1 MNSGRRERKNGRM
14 VTILDPRSITD
25 LVNAEP
31 VEAADSTESAQIER
45 PTSERVELIGTH
57 LRAEGSVEL
66 GSFNRLSDYVNLLTG
81 FFTIHDVTLM
91 SRLGEPTRLAFDDLR
106 VRLDEIGL
114 VAQASPPHYAPPDDV
129 LVPKAR
135 RRLVLMT
142 TAHLI
147 YGYAYLHA
155 EASLTAFVDATDPP
169 FLPMTNVRL
178 RWLADRRL
186 AGRYPFALVH
196 RNHIISVATDVPTDG
211 APTETPVPGLTWGR
225 AADLGW

>member
-1 MNSGRRERKNGRM
+1 M
-14 VTILDPRSITD
+14 VTILDPRSMNELVDAD
-25 LVNAEP
+25 LGVVPGSIGAD
-31 VEAADSTESAQIER
+31 EARRAAT
-45 PTSERVELIGTH
+45 ERVELIGTH

-66 GSFNRLSDYVNLLTG
+66 GAFGRLSDYVNLLSG

-91 SRLGEPTRLAFDDLR
+91 TRLGEPTRLTFDDLR
-106 VRLDEIGL
+106 VRLDEIAI
-114 VAQASPPHYAPPDDV
+114 VAQKLPAHYAPADDV
-129 LVPKAR
+129 LVPKTR

-155 EASLTAFVDATDPP
+155 DASLTAFVDATEPP

-178 RWLADRRL
+178 RWLADRRV

-196 RNHIISVATDVPTDG
+196 RSQIISVATDVPADG
-211 APTETPVPGLTWGR
+211 SPAEAAVAGLSWGR

>member
-1 MNSGRRERKNGRM
+1 M

-25 LVNAEP
+25 LVNAGP
-31 VEAADSTESAQIER
+31 VEAVEAVDEVGVAERER

-91 SRLGEPTRLAFDDLR
+91 SRLGEPTRLTFDDLR

-114 VAQASPPHYAPPDDV
+114 VAQAAPPQYAPPDDV

-147 YGYAYLHA
+147 YGYAYLHS

-211 APTETPVPGLTWGR
+211 TTTEPAVTGPSWGR